1 VSKMN
6 GPTRKKIYHI
16 IAERDGEYC
25 RCCRALPTERA
36 LVIDHR
42 DNNNKNNRHDNYQL
56 LCRRCNYLKNP
67 RRPVDMCVSKEESH
81 DQSELEVS
89 RLKEPPF
96 RKFAYHLI
104 NEQKTVPE
112 EDIINSGA
120 EHVGVSPVTTKRYLN
135 KMCSSMG
142 ALQRKKIG
150 NSINIQ
156 YKDDLVF
163 S

>member
-1 VSKMN
+1 MN

-67 RRPVDMCVSKEESH
+67 RRPVDECESDCEAQ
-81 DQSELEVS
+81 DQTELEVS
-89 RLKEPPF
+89 RAREPLF
-96 RKFAYHLI
+96 RKFVCHQL
-104 NEQKTVPE
+104 NEFGNIPE
-112 EDIINSGA
+112 KEIIFSGS
-120 EHVGVSPVTTKRYLN
+120 EGVGISPVTAQRYLG
-135 KMCSSMG
+135 KMCSKVG
-142 ALQRKKIG
+142 ICQKRKIG
-150 NSINIQ
+150 RTVIVE
-156 YKDDLVF
+156 YKMELDFL
-163 S
+163 